1 MAKEKL
7 IDYEGTQYLNEAG
20 KFEFEITSYEL
31 QPGSSGSP
39 VAKFELKCDKGV
51 TTVYHS
57 LNPKARWSQNNLIK
71 CALHINTPEKLA
83 AFELDYETIGND
95 LIGKKVIGIV
105 ERETYLKDVSTPT
118 EDGTFVRET
127 IEKESF
133 KIKSY
138 EECK

>member
-7 IDYEGTQYLNEAG
+7 IDYEGTQYLNEEG
-20 KFEFEITSYEL
+20 KFEFTIESYEL
-31 QPGSSGSP
+31 MPGSSGSP
-39 VAKFELKCDKGV
+39 VAKFELKCAKGV

-57 LNPKARWSQNNLIK
+57 LMPKARWSYNSLIK

-95 LIGKKVIGIV
+95 IIGKKVIGVV
-105 ERETYLKDVSTPT
+105 EKDTYLKDVSIPND
-118 EDGTFVRET
+118 DGTFTRDT
-127 IEKESF
+127 IPKESF
-133 KIKSY
+133 KVKSY